1 MAENEEAKVLVAR
14 LNQIVD
20 VLGSLRS
27 DRISQLLNPS
37 ARLNNNCDYDC
48 GCNQSMCGCRGSV
61 CGAKGSISWVE
72 FEELR
77 EAKIA
82 ELRQE
87 LQRLEPPKSRQ
98 G

>member
-1 MAENEEAKVLVAR
+1 MADADDAKVLVAR
-14 LNQIVD
+14 LNEIVD

-27 DRISQLLNPS
+27 DRISDLLKPKGDRNK
-37 ARLNNNCDYDC
+37 CDYDC
-48 GCNQSMCGCRGSV
+48 GCNQSMCDCRGSV
-61 CGAKGSISWVE
+61 CANKGSISFVE

-77 EAKIA
+77 DSKIA

-87 LQRLEPPKSRQ
+87 IERLEPPKSRK